1 MATMMIKRKNVLG
14 NTGRY
19 LGEVWSELKKVQ
31 WPSREELYAFT
42 VMVIVAI
49 IAVGAYIGV
58 LDAVLSRA
66 SEFIFR
72 LGGR

>member
-1 MATMMIKRKNVLG
+1 MIKRKNVVG

-19 LGEVWSELKKVQ
+19 LSEVWSELKKVQ

-49 IAVGAYIGV
+49 VAVGAYIGV
-58 LDAVLSRA
+58 LDAVLSRI
-66 SEFIFR
+66 SDHVFR
-72 LGGR
+72 LGG